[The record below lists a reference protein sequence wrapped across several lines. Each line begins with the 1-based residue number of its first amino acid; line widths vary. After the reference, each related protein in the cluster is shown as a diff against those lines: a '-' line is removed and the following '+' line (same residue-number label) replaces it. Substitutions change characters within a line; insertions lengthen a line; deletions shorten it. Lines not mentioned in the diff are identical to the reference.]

1 MDTAPKTTAEVRLEL
16 RGIKKSFGGVIAL
29 RGVDFDVAAGEI
41 VGLVGGN
48 GAGKS
53 TLMKVAA
60 GIHKPDEGTVSINGR
75 TPGSPA
81 EAIALG
87 ISLVRQELIQA
98 EDLDVGSNVLLGHEP
113 ARWGV
118 IDRKELYR
126 RAATAMER
134 VGGGIDPHA
143 PLRSLSPGQKQ
154 RVEIARALSLDA
166 KILLLDEPTATLTE
180 GDASRLFE
188 LLRDLRAQG
197 LGLVYISH
205 RLGEILEITDR
216 IVCLRDGVQVID
228 FATAQATRDT
238 IVEFLAG
245 ATMTNAEAPTPP
257 RDEVVLS
264 VRGRVSFDLRAGEI
278 LGLSGLVGA
287 GRTSVLRELFGAHW
301 RQGSERLKITLRGKE
316 LAIDSP
322 IDAINAGFALVPE
335 ERASQGLI
343 LDMLVERN
351 IALPSLRRFRLEDED
366 AIARPFMERFGIR
379 GGGPASMLSGG
390 NQQKI
395 VLAKWMARGPSV
407 LLLDEPTR
415 GLDIRAKRDVH
426 DVVRQLAAEG
436 VGVIVSS
443 SEAEEIGTL
452 CHRAL
457 VLSRG
462 VVRGELARDELTD
475 ANILRLAV

>member
-1 MDTAPKTTAEVRLEL
+1 MNGAAQANKLEL
-16 RGIKKSFGGVIAL
+16 RGIKKSFGGVVAL

-60 GIHKPDEGTVSINGR
+60 GIHMPDEGKVTINGR

-98 EDLDVGSNVLLGHEP
+98 EELDVGANVLLGHEP
-113 ARWGV
+113 ARWGI

-126 RAATAMER
+126 RAAAALER

-180 GDASRLFE
+180 SDASRLFE

-228 FATAQATRDT
+228 FATSQATRDT

-245 ATMTNAEAPTPP
+245 AAMTNAEAPPPP
-257 RDEVVLS
+257 RDEIVLS

-287 GRTSVLRELFGAHW
+287 GRTSVLRELFGAQW
-301 RQGSERLKITLRGKE
+301 RQGSQRLKITLRGKE
-316 LAIDSP
+316 IAIDSP
-322 IDAINAGFALVPE
+322 IDAINAG
-335 ERASQGLI
+335 
-343 LDMLVERN
+343 
-351 IALPSLRRFRLEDED
+351 
-366 AIARPFMERFGIR
+366 
-379 GGGPASMLSGG
+379 
-390 NQQKI
+390 
-395 VLAKWMARGPSV
+395 
-407 LLLDEPTR
+407 
-415 GLDIRAKRDVH
+415 
-426 DVVRQLAAEG
+426 
-436 VGVIVSS
+436 
-443 SEAEEIGTL
+443 
-452 CHRAL
+452 
-457 VLSRG
+457 
-462 VVRGELARDELTD
+462 
-475 ANILRLAV
+475 

>member
-1 MDTAPKTTAEVRLEL
+1 MNDAAPSPKLVL

-29 RGVDFDVAAGEI
+29 RGVDFNVAPGEI

-53 TLMKVAA
+53 TLMKIAA
-60 GIHKPDEGTVSINGR
+60 GIHRPDEGTVTVDGVSP
-75 TPGSPA
+75 TSPA

-87 ISLVRQELIQA
+87 VSLVRQELIQA
-98 EDLDVGSNVLLGHEP
+98 DELDVGANVLLGHEP
-113 ARWGV
+113 ARFGI

-126 RAATAMER
+126 RAAAALDR
-134 VGGGIDPHA
+134 VGGGIDPRS
-143 PLRSLSPGQKQ
+143 PLRSLSPGQRQ

-166 KILLLDEPTATLTE
+166 KILLLDEPTATLSE
-180 GDASRLFE
+180 SDASRLFE
-188 LLRDLRAQG
+188 MLRDLRAQG

-216 IVCLRDGVQVID
+216 IVCLRDGAQVVQ

-245 ATMTNAEAPTPP
+245 AAMTGAEAPAPARP
-257 RDEVVLS
+257 EVVLS
-264 VRGRVSFDLRAGEI
+264 VRGRVSFDLHAGEI
-278 LGLSGLVGA
+278 LGLAGLVGA
-287 GRTSVLRELFGAHW
+287 GRTSVLRELFGAQW
-301 RQGSERLKITLRGKE
+301 RERGERLAISVRGQAV
-316 LAIDSP
+316 AIDSP
-322 IDAINAGFALVPE
+322 RDAIAAGLALVPE
-335 ERASQGLI
+335 ERGSQGLI

-351 IALPSLRRFRLEDED
+351 IALPSLRRFRLEDER
-366 AIARPFMERFGIR
+366 AIAQPFMTRFGIR
-379 GGGPASMLSGG
+379 GGGTASMLSGG

-395 VLAKWMARGPSV
+395 VLAKWMARDPAV

-436 VGVIVSS
+436 KGVIVSS

-457 VLSRG
+457 VLTRG
-462 VVRGELARDELTD
+462 KVAGQLERADLTD

>member
-1 MDTAPKTTAEVRLEL
+1 MNGAPPAKLEHSLKL

-60 GIHKPDEGTVSINGR
+60 GIHVPDSGTVSIDGR
-75 TPGSPA
+75 SPGSPA

-87 ISLVRQELIQA
+87 VSLVRQELIQA
-98 EDLDVGSNVLLGHEP
+98 EDLDVGANVLLGHEP
-113 ARWGV
+113 ARYGI

-126 RAATAMER
+126 RAAAALER
-134 VGGGIDPHA
+134 VGGGIDPRA

-166 KILLLDEPTATLTE
+166 RILLLDEPTATLTE
-180 GDASRLFE
+180 SDASRLFE
-188 LLRDLRAQG
+188 LLRDLRGQG

-245 ATMTNAEAPTPP
+245 ATMTDAEAPPPP

-264 VRGRVSFDLRAGEI
+264 VRGRVSFDLHAGEI

-287 GRTSVLRELFGAHW
+287 GRTSVLRELFGAQW
-301 RQGSERLKITLRGKE
+301 REGSERLKITLHGQEVR
-316 LAIDSP
+316 LDSP

-351 IALPSLRRFRLEDED
+351 IALPSLRRFRLEDEL
-366 AIARPFMERFGIR
+366 AIARPYMDRFSIR

-395 VLAKWMARGPSV
+395 VLAKWMARGPKV

-426 DVVRQLAAEG
+426 DVVRELAAAG

-443 SEAEEIGTL
+443 SEAEEIATL

-462 VVRGELARDELTD
+462 VVRGELARSELTD

>member
-1 MDTAPKTTAEVRLEL
+1 
-16 RGIKKSFGGVIAL
+16 
-29 RGVDFDVAAGEI
+29 
-41 VGLVGGN
+41 
-48 GAGKS
+48 
-53 TLMKVAA
+53 
-60 GIHKPDEGTVSINGR
+60 
-75 TPGSPA
+75 
-81 EAIALG
+81 
-87 ISLVRQELIQA
+87 
-98 EDLDVGSNVLLGHEP
+98 
-113 ARWGV
+113 
-118 IDRKELYR
+118 
-126 RAATAMER
+126 
-134 VGGGIDPHA
+134 
-143 PLRSLSPGQKQ
+143 
-154 RVEIARALSLDA
+154 
-166 KILLLDEPTATLTE
+166 
-180 GDASRLFE
+180 
-188 LLRDLRAQG
+188 
-197 LGLVYISH
+197 
-205 RLGEILEITDR
+205 
-216 IVCLRDGVQVID
+216 
-228 FATAQATRDT
+228 
-238 IVEFLAG
+238 
-245 ATMTNAEAPTPP
+245 
-257 RDEVVLS
+257 

-301 RQGSERLKITLRGKE
+301 REGSERLKIALRGKE
-316 LAIDSP
+316 IAIDSP

-335 ERASQGLI
+335 ERGSQGLI

-366 AIARPFMERFGIR
+366 AIAQPFMDRFSIR

-395 VLAKWMARGPSV
+395 VLAKWMARSPTV

-462 VVRGELARDELTD
+462 VVRGELPRSELTD

>member
-1 MDTAPKTTAEVRLEL
+1 MNNGARSAKLAL
-16 RGIKKSFGGVIAL
+16 RGIKKSFGGVVAL
-29 RGVDFDVAAGEI
+29 RGVDFDVAPGEI

-60 GIHKPDEGTVSINGR
+60 GIHQPDEGTVTVGGASP
-75 TPGSPA
+75 TTPA

-87 ISLVRQELIQA
+87 VSLVRQELIQA
-98 EDLDVGSNVLLGHEP
+98 DELDVGANVMLGQEP

-118 IDRKELYR
+118 IDRKALYR
-126 RAATAMER
+126 KAAEALER
-134 VGGGIDPHA
+134 VGGGIDPRA
-143 PLRSLSPGQKQ
+143 PLRSLSPGQRQ

-180 GDASRLFE
+180 SDASRLFD

-197 LGLVYISH
+197 LGMVYISH
-205 RLGEILEITDR
+205 RLGEILTITDR
-216 IVCLRDGVQVID
+216 IVCLRDGVRVVEL
-228 FATAQATRDT
+228 ATAEATRDT

-245 ATMTNAEAPTPP
+245 VAMTGAEAPAPP
-257 RDEVVLS
+257 KPEIVLS

-278 LGLSGLVGA
+278 LGLAGLVGA
-287 GRTSVLRELFGAHW
+287 GRTSVLRELFGAQW
-301 RQGSERLKITLRGKE
+301 REGGERLQITLRGQR
-316 LAIDSP
+316 LTVDSP
-322 IDAINAGFALVPE
+322 RDAIAAGLALVPE
-335 ERASQGLI
+335 ERGSQGLI

-351 IALPSLRRFRLEDED
+351 IALPSLRRFRLEDEQ
-366 AIARPFMERFGIR
+366 AIAQPFMSRFAIR
-379 GGGPASMLSGG
+379 GGGTASMLSGG

-395 VLAKWMARGPSV
+395 VLAKWMARDPAV

-436 VGVIVSS
+436 KGVIVSS
-443 SEAEEIGTL
+443 SEAEEIATL

-462 VVRGELARDELTD
+462 KVAGELPRDELTD